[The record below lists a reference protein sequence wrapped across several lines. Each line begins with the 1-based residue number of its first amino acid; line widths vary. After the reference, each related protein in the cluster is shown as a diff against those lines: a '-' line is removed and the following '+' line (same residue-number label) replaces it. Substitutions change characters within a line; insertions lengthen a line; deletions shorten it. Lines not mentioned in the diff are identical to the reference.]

1 MDVNML
7 MGAGTGLVL
16 SALLVA
22 SRQDCAQW
30 VLSRL
35 DGGEQWSPP
44 IAGFVTG
51 TGIFIAAAS
60 IWMLGGGVH

>member
-7 MGAGTGLVL
+7 LGAGTGLML

-30 VLSRL
+30 VLAQV
-35 DGGEQWSPP
+35 DGAQEWSPP
-44 IAGFVTG
+44 IAGFITG
-51 TGIFIAAAS
+51 TGIFIAIAS
-60 IWMLGGGVH
+60 LWLLGGAPQ